1 MTEIAPGKIR
11 SGGSELAQVAVLA
24 LGFGMVGIDRNLIVT
39 LYPIIA
45 KDLSLNYSDIGTITG
60 ALAMAWGVAAL
71 LMGNK
76 ADRVGRRKVLV
87 GSMIVFSLLIGFS
100 GLAVGLLSLVLIRV
114 VMGLADGAYTPASI
128 AATMDASPADRQGRN
143 VGLQQM
149 AALLFGL
156 GIAPLVI
163 PVLLEVID
171 WRWVFLLL
179 APPGLILAWVTYRLV
194 PEKEVIHETEP
205 ALRSSLGDWRESLGY
220 YNIRIAMALM
230 LIWLLT
236 LVTVSAFMPN
246 FMIDHLGLEFAQMG
260 TAMSGFG
267 MGGAV
272 GTMFLPWLSDYVGR
286 KQVMFGCAAMTLATV
301 LFLMVV
307 GPNVPLLFSALF
319 IVAACTMAA
328 ITLTV
333 GPLCGE
339 TVSPHLTATATGLV
353 IAVGEI
359 FGGGLAPII
368 AGFVAHSLGIAAAL
382 WLPVGALVIGMGLCL
397 AIAKPVPREVASTAA
412 GRYPVL

>member
-1 MTEIAPGKIR
+1 MA
-11 SGGSELAQVAVLA
+11 SETRRTPASSLVKVAVLA

-39 LYPIIA
+39 LFPVIA
-45 KDLSLNYSDIGTITG
+45 DDLGLNYSDIGTITG
-60 ALAMAWGVAAL
+60 ALAIAWGVAAL
-71 LMGNK
+71 FMGNR

-100 GLAVGLLSLVLIRV
+100 GLAVGLYSLILIRV

-128 AATMDASPADRQGRN
+128 AATMDASPPNRQGRN

-163 PVLLEVID
+163 PSLLDVID
-171 WRWVFLLL
+171 WRWVFILL
-179 APPGLILAWVTYRLV
+179 APPGLLLAWVTYR
-194 PEKEVIHETEP
+194 VIPDVHSHEP
-205 ALRSSLGDWRESLGY
+205 AGPEARSSLQDWKDSLGY

-230 LIWLLT
+230 LVWLTT

-246 FMIDHLGLEFAQMG
+246 FMIDYLGLEFAEMG
-260 TAMSGFG
+260 TAMSGIG
-267 MGGAV
+267 LGGAI

-286 KQVMFGCAAMTLATV
+286 KQVMAGCAVATLLAV
-301 LFLMVV
+301 VSLMNV
-307 GPNVPLLFSALF
+307 GPSVPLLFAALF
-319 IVAACTMAA
+319 TVAACIMAA

-339 TVSPHLTATATGLV
+339 TVAPHLMATATGLV

-359 FGGGLAPII
+359 FGGGIAPII
-368 AGFVAHSLGIAAAL
+368 AGFIAHSFGIESIL
-382 WLPVGALVIGMGLCL
+382 WLPGVALLIGIPLCL
-397 AIAKPVPREVASTAA
+397 AISNPVAEEESSNAG